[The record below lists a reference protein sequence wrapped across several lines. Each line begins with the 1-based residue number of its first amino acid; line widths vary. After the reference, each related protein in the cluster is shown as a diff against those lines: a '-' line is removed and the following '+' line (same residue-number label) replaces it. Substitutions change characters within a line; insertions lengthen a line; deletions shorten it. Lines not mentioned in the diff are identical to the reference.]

1 MNTKPAP
8 EDALQRAPV
17 HPSTAPG
24 APGRS
29 TREARDADEHA
40 HNLTNWQQEY
50 DQLAGGRF
58 YGRIDEVA
66 LEGFQLFKEHTN
78 RSLRQQC
85 NVWKDSVWLGIPAQ
99 TADCRINGLPVD
111 SNQLMCRPGA
121 RDFELMTPDA
131 FDIYGI
137 VVKEEVLLRAV
148 EREGRALNLALLEQ
162 APRLT
167 VELQRLD
174 QVRYLLERVVTHS
187 ADGLNSRLQQDLAS
201 TALLALLSED
211 NLTTQTTPSYAH
223 RKQVVDKVKAYIASS
238 PNTPVSMTELCE
250 LTHVS
255 RRTLQYSFESILGI
269 SPLKFLRT
277 TRLNQVRRAL
287 SDPLHNTPIAVTAA
301 NWGFWHPGQFA
312 REYKALFGENPSQT
326 VKKAQSAFR

>member
-1 MNTKPAP
+1 MQT
-8 EDALQRAPV
+8 
-17 HPSTAPG
+17 PSSPD

-29 TREARDADEHA
+29 TSEAQDADEHA

-50 DQLAGGRF
+50 DQLGAGRF

-78 RSLRQQC
+78 RALRQQC

-99 TADCRINGLPVD
+99 TADCRINGLQVD
-111 SNQLMCRPGA
+111 SNQLMCRPGD
-121 RDFELMTPDA
+121 RDFELMTPEA

-137 VVKEEVLLRAV
+137 VVKEDVLLRAA
-148 EREGRALNLALLEQ
+148 EREGRTLDLANLEL

-167 VELQRLD
+167 VERHKLD
-174 QVRYLLERVVTHS
+174 QVRFLLERVVNHS
-187 ADGLNSRLQQDLAS
+187 ANGLNNQLQKDLAT
-201 TALLALLSED
+201 TALLALLSEEH
-211 NLTTQTTPSYAH
+211 LTSETAPSYRH
-223 RKQVVDKVKAYIASS
+223 RKRVVDQVKAHLAAN
-238 PNTPVSMTELCE
+238 PQLAVSMTELCE

-269 SPLKFLRT
+269 SPLQFLRT
-277 TRLNQVRRAL
+277 ARLNQVRRIL
-287 SDPLHNTPIAVTAA
+287 SDPQHDTPIAITAA

-312 REYKALFGENPSQT
+312 KDYKALFGENPSET
-326 VKKAQSAFR
+326 VKRAK

>member
-1 MNTKPAP
+1 MQPP
-8 EDALQRAPV
+8 SSPV
-17 HPSTAPG
+17 

-29 TREARDADEHA
+29 TSEAQDADEHA

-50 DQLAGGRF
+50 DQLGAGRF

-99 TADCRINGLPVD
+99 TADCRINGLQVD
-111 SNQLMCRPGA
+111 SNQLMCRLGD
-121 RDFELMTPDA
+121 RDFELMTPEA

-137 VVKEEVLLRAV
+137 VVKEEVLLRAA
-148 EREGRALNLALLEQ
+148 EREGRALNLASLES

-167 VELQRLD
+167 VERYKLD
-174 QVRYLLERVVTHS
+174 QVRVLLERVVNHS
-187 ADGLNSRLQQDLAS
+187 ANGLNNQLQKDLAT
-201 TALLALLSED
+201 TALLVLLSEEH
-211 NLTTQTTPSYAH
+211 LTSETAPSYRH
-223 RKQVVDKVKAYIASS
+223 RKQVVDLVKANLDANHQSA
-238 PNTPVSMTELCE
+238 VSMTELCE

-269 SPLKFLRT
+269 SPLQFLRT
-277 TRLNQVRRAL
+277 ARLNQVRRIL
-287 SDPLHNTPIAVTAA
+287 SDPRHDAPIAITAA

-312 REYKALFGENPSQT
+312 KDYKALFGENPSET
-326 VKKAQSAFR
+326 VRRSR

>member
-1 MNTKPAP
+1 MQ
-8 EDALQRAPV
+8 L
-17 HPSTAPG
+17 PSSPN

-29 TREARDADEHA
+29 TREAQDADEHA

-78 RSLRQQC
+78 RALRQQC
-85 NVWKDSVWLGIPAQ
+85 NVWKDSIWLGIPAQ
-99 TADCRINGLPVD
+99 TADCRINGLTVD
-111 SNQLMCRPGA
+111 SNQLMCRPGD

-137 VVKEEVLLRAV
+137 VVKEDVLLRAA
-148 EREGRALNLALLEQ
+148 EREGRTLDLARLEES
-162 APRLT
+162 PRLT
-167 VELQRLD
+167 VAQRRLD
-174 QVRYLLERVVTHS
+174 QLRYLLERVVNHS
-187 ADGLNSRLQQDLAS
+187 ANGLNSQLQQDLAS
-201 TALLALLSED
+201 NALLELLSED
-211 NLTTQTTPSYAH
+211 NLTTETTPSYTH
-223 RKQVVDKVKAYIASS
+223 RKQVVDKVKAHIVGN
-238 PNTPVSMTELCE
+238 PNATVSMTELCE

-269 SPLKFLRT
+269 SPLQFLRT
-277 TRLNQVRRAL
+277 ARLNQVRRAL
-287 SDPLHNTPIAVTAA
+287 SDPLHELPIAITAA

-312 REYKALFGENPSQT
+312 KDYKALFAENPSET
-326 VKKAQSAFR
+326 VRRAQAAD

>member
-1 MNTKPAP
+1 MQPPLPPN
-8 EDALQRAPV
+8 
-17 HPSTAPG
+17 

-29 TREARDADEHA
+29 TREAQDADEHA

-50 DQLAGGRF
+50 DQLGGGRF

-66 LEGFQLFKEHTN
+66 LDGFQLFKEHTN

-99 TADCRINGLPVD
+99 AADCRINGLQVS

-121 RDFELMTPDA
+121 RDFELITPDA

-137 VVKEEVLLRAV
+137 VVKEEVLRRAA
-148 EREGRALNLALLEQ
+148 EREGRVLDLGRLEQ
-162 APRLT
+162 AARLT
-167 VELQRLD
+167 VPQQRLD
-174 QVRYLLERVVTHS
+174 QLRYLLERVVIHS
-187 ADGLNSRLQQDLAS
+187 ALGFNSQLQQDLA
-201 TALLALLSED
+201 TNALLTLISEEQ
-211 NLTTQTTPSYAH
+211 LTTDTAPSFAH
-223 RKQVVDKVKAYIASS
+223 RKQVVDKVKAYVAAH
-238 PNTPVSMTELCE
+238 PDAAVSITALCE

-269 SPLKFLRT
+269 SPLQFLRT
-277 TRLNQVRRAL
+277 SRLNQVRRAL
-287 SDPLHNTPIAVTAA
+287 SAPQQDTPIATVAA

-312 REYKALFGENPSQT
+312 RDYKALFGENPSET
-326 VKKAQSAFR
+326 LNRSR

>member
-1 MNTKPAP
+1 MQP
-8 EDALQRAPV
+8 
-17 HPSTAPG
+17 PSSPD

-29 TREARDADEHA
+29 THEAQDADEHA

-50 DQLAGGRF
+50 DQLGAGRF

-99 TADCRINGLPVD
+99 TADCRINGLQVD
-111 SNQLMCRPGA
+111 SNQLMCRPGD
-121 RDFELMTPDA
+121 RDFELMTPEA

-137 VVKEEVLLRAV
+137 VVKEDVLLRAA
-148 EREGRALNLALLEQ
+148 EREGRTLNLANLES

-167 VELQRLD
+167 VERHKLD
-174 QVRYLLERVVTHS
+174 QVRFLLERVVNHS
-187 ADGLNSRLQQDLAS
+187 ANGLNNQLQQDLAT
-201 TALLALLSED
+201 TALLALLSNEQ
-211 NLTTQTTPSYAH
+211 LTSETAPSYSH
-223 RKQVVDKVKAYIASS
+223 RKRVVDQVKTHLAAN
-238 PNTPVSMTELCE
+238 PQMPVSITELCE

-255 RRTLQYSFESILGI
+255 RRTLQYSFDSILGI
-269 SPLKFLRT
+269 SPLQFLRT
-277 TRLNQVRRAL
+277 ARLNQVRRAL
-287 SDPLHNTPIAVTAA
+287 SDPLHDTPIAITAA

-312 REYKALFGENPSQT
+312 RDYKALFGENPSET
-326 VKKAQSAFR
+326 VRRAK

>member
-1 MNTKPAP
+1 MHSPISP
-8 EDALQRAPV
+8 D
-17 HPSTAPG
+17 

-29 TREARDADEHA
+29 TREAQDADEHA

-50 DQLAGGRF
+50 DQLGAGRF

-85 NVWKDSVWLGIPAQ
+85 NVWKDAVWLGIPAQ
-99 TADCRINGLPVD
+99 TADCRINGLQVD
-111 SNQLMCRPGA
+111 SNQLMCRPGE

-137 VVKEEVLLRAV
+137 VVKQDVLLRAA
-148 EREGRALNLALLEQ
+148 EREGRALNLANLES

-167 VELQRLD
+167 VEQHKLD
-174 QVRYLLERVVTHS
+174 QVRFLLERVVNHG
-187 ADGLNSRLQQDLAS
+187 ANGLNKQLQQDLAT
-201 TALLALLSED
+201 TALLALLGEEHLSAE
-211 NLTTQTTPSYAH
+211 TAPSYNH
-223 RKQVVDKVKAYIASS
+223 RKRVVEQVKAHLAAN
-238 PNTPVSMTELCE
+238 PQMAVSITELCE

-269 SPLKFLRT
+269 SPLQFLRT
-277 TRLNQVRRAL
+277 ARLNQVRRAL
-287 SDPLHNTPIAVTAA
+287 SEPQHDAPVAITAA

-312 REYKALFGENPSQT
+312 KDYKALFGENPSET
-326 VKKAQSAFR
+326 VRRAQAAD